1 MSVKNKLNDMKN
13 SVVDTAGKITDTIG
27 TGVKGI
33 VSLPIDIKYIKIK
46 NNEIKQIIKEANEK
60 IEPIREETNIKLE
73 EFGKRKVE
81 IIDTI
86 INEFSSH
93 LENIK
98 NLPTNNVENNLTSHE
113 NFNFSKKE
121 IDDMQTSVL
130 SIKKIL
136 KNSTA
141 AGVLGATS
149 VGAAYS
155 AVAAFGAA
163 STGTLISTTTGVA
176 AYNATLAW
184 LGGGALAV
192 GGGGMALGTIVL
204 GGIAIVP
211 AVSYLIYKGKFD
223 YTEEKKKVNQNYEE
237 AILFAKNI
245 DDILKN
251 FNETI
256 KLINNTILLVNKYAT
271 ECNKLNKQTDHIL
284 NQVGDNYLKYNNEQK
299 ELIQKNIIYL
309 SGLLALIN
317 TPIMN
322 NDGSVNKNMANVLT
336 VSTNFLNEQK
346 EIIFIDYRRK
356 KSVWIYVIPIFI
368 VSTIVLYYFSLKF
381 L

>member
-1 MSVKNKLNDMKN
+1 MSVKNKLNDIKN

-33 VSLPIDIKYIKIK
+33 VNLPSDIKYIKIK

-60 IEPIREETNIKLE
+60 IEPIREETNTKLE

-93 LENIK
+93 LDNIK
-98 NLPTNNVENNLTSHE
+98 NLPISNFENSLASYD

-136 KNSTA
+136 KDSTA

-149 VGAAYS
+149 VSAAYS
-155 AVAAFGAA
+155 VVAAFGAA

-192 GGGGMALGTIVL
+192 GGGGMALGAIVL

-223 YTEEKKKVNQNYEE
+223 YTEEREKVNQNYEE
-237 AILFAKNI
+237 AILFAKNM

-256 KLINNTILLVNKYAT
+256 KLINNSIILVNKYAT
-271 ECNKLNKQTDHIL
+271 ECNKLNKQTDHIVG
-284 NQVGDNYLKYNNEQK
+284 QIGDNYLKYNNEQQ
-299 ELIQKNIIYL
+299 ELIQKNITYI
-309 SGLLALIN
+309 SGLFALIN

-322 NDGSVNKNMANVLT
+322 DDGSVNKNMGNVLIE
-336 VSTNFLNEQK
+336 SYSFINDQK
-346 EIIFIDYRRK
+346 EIIFIDYK
-356 KSVWIYVIPIFI
+356 KKTFAWLYTFPILICLI
-368 VSTIVLYYFSLKF
+368 VGMYYIFK
-381 L
+381 